1 MENNLQKQFTHWSD
15 VLKVSKELLVPQ
27 VDNIKSIQ
35 MSIIELQKDLSKAD
49 QEMRSSSEFK
59 LWQEKNAAFNA
70 WIVSELDLDVS
81 DGDVHLVEIGTKII
95 GKMTK

>member
-70 WIVSELDLDVS
+70 WIASELDLDVS